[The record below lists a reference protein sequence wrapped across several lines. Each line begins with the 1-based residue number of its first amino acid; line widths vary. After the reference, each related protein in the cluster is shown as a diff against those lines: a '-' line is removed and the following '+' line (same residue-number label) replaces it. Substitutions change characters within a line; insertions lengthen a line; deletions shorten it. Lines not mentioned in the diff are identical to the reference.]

1 VTEEVEPQKT
11 LAGARSCY
19 KQALFRAWYQARVN
33 ALAGISDTV
42 RGSARF
48 AEWERRQTIKERLC
62 LPKGL
67 GQKLDRALAA
77 RRQAA
82 KAAQRAA
89 AATRQAVAALV
100 EQGGMSY
107 RDAGD
112 LLGFTRVRA
121 YQLFRGTP

>member
-1 VTEEVEPQKT
+1 VTEEVEPQRT
-11 LAGARSCY
+11 LARARSCY
-19 KQALFRAWYQARVN
+19 KQALFRTWYQARVE

-42 RGSARF
+42 RCNAGF
-48 AEWERRQTIKERLC
+48 AEWERLQTFEERLC
-62 LPKGL
+62 FPKGL
-67 GQKLDRALAA
+67 GQRLARALAA

-100 EQGGMSY
+100 EQCGMSY

-112 LLGFTRVRA
+112 LLGFTRARV
-121 YQLFRGTP
+121 YQLLRGIP